1 MRIHDLLSRLV
12 AHGRATRA
20 GLAVAAIVLFL
31 LVPNVTNDFYL
42 SIAQNVVIYGLL
54 AMSLDLLAGYTG
66 LVSLGHAAFFGITG
80 YGIAYAMNHG
90 FATFP
95 AIAISLVGATCVA
108 AVVGLI
114 AVRVRAIAFVMI
126 TLAIGQI
133 VFGLAVRW
141 TDVSG
146 GDNGLAVPSRP
157 SFVAG
162 AIDFYYVSLIVFVV
176 CAIALRLIVGS
187 PFGLT
192 LRGVRDN
199 EERMRSLGYSVGLHK
214 YLGFVIAAFFAGIAG
229 VLFAFFNLYM
239 SPSAI
244 DFQHNALVVLMTFTG
259 GLGTLWGGVVGAVV
273 VMFFQQWLSQYTPR
287 WITFLGIVF
296 VLTVLFAR
304 RGIYGSARH
313 ALRRAVTGGRPDRHG
328 LAALPQEDVLL
339 QEVRDQAGRVA

>member
-1 MRIHDLLSRLV
+1 MSINALLTTLAGHS
-12 AHGRATRA
+12 RATRA
-20 GLAVAAIVLFL
+20 VLAIVAIVLFV
-31 LVPNVTNDFYL
+31 LVPLVTNDFYL

-66 LVSLGHAAFFGITG
+66 LVSLGQAAFFGVSG
-80 YGIAYAMNHG
+80 YLLAYLMNHG
-90 FATFP
+90 MGWLP
-95 AIAISLVGATCVA
+95 AMLLGLLGVLVLAALLGLVAI
-108 AVVGLI
+108 
-114 AVRVRAIAFVMI
+114 RVRAIAFVMI

-133 VFGLAVRW
+133 AFGLAVRW
-141 TDVSG
+141 TNVTG

-162 AIDFYYVSLIVFVV
+162 AVDYYYVTLIVLVV
-176 CAIALRLIVGS
+176 CAAALRALVAS

-199 EERMRSLGYSVGLHK
+199 EERMRSLGYTVGLHK
-214 YLGFVIAAFFAGIAG
+214 YLAFVISAGFAGIAG

-244 DFQHNALVVLMTFTG
+244 DFQHNALAVLMTFTG
-259 GLGTLWGGVVGAVV
+259 GLGTLWGGIVGAIV

-304 RGIYGSARH
+304 RGLYGSLRA
-313 ALRRAVTGGRPDRHG
+313 ALRRRTAGNGAPPPDRHG
-328 LAALPQEDVLL
+328 LAALPQEAVVL
-339 QEVRDQAGRVA
+339 QETDV

>member
-1 MRIHDLLSRLV
+1 LP
-12 AHGRATRA
+12 
-20 GLAVAAIVLFL
+20 AIVLSL
-31 LVPNVTNDFYL
+31 LGVL
-42 SIAQNVVIYGLL
+42 
-54 AMSLDLLAGYTG
+54 
-66 LVSLGHAAFFGITG
+66 
-80 YGIAYAMNHG
+80 
-90 FATFP
+90 
-95 AIAISLVGATCVA
+95 VA
-108 AVVGLI
+108 AALLGLI
-114 AVRVRAIAFVMI
+114 AIRVRAIAFVMI

-133 VFGLAVRW
+133 GFGLAVRW

-162 AIDFYYVSLIVFVV
+162 AVDFYYVTLVVFVA
-176 CAIALRLIVGS
+176 CALVLWLLVRS

-199 EERMRSLGYSVGLHK
+199 EERMRSLGYTVALHK
-214 YLGFVIAAFFAGIAG
+214 YLAFVVSAFFAGIAG

-259 GLGTLWGGVVGAVV
+259 GLGTLWGGTVGAVV

-304 RGIYGSARH
+304 RGIYGSARY
-313 ALRRAVTGGRPDRHG
+313 ALRRAVAGEKADGHG
-328 LAALPQEDVLL
+328 LSALPQEEVVL
-339 QEVRDQAGRVA
+339 EERVAS

>member
-1 MRIHDLLSRLV
+1 MRTRDLLTRLSE
-12 AHGRATRA
+12 HGRATRA
-20 GLAVAAIVLFL
+20 GLAVAAIVLFV

-80 YGIAYAMNHG
+80 YGIAYSMNHG
-90 FATFP
+90 FAWLP
-95 AIAISLVGATCVA
+95 AIAVSLVGVLAMA
-108 AVVGLI
+108 GLLGLI
-114 AVRVRAIAFVMI
+114 AIRVRAIAFVMI

-133 VFGLAVRW
+133 AFGLAVRW

-157 SFVAG
+157 AFIAG
-162 AIDFYYVSLIVFVV
+162 AIDFYYVTLVVFVL
-176 CAIALRLIVGS
+176 CAVALRLIVGS

-199 EERMRSLGYSVGLHK
+199 EERMRSLGYTVGLHK
-214 YLGFVIAAFFAGIAG
+214 YLAFVISAFFAGIAG

-244 DFQHNALVVLMTFTG
+244 DFQHNALAVLMTFTG

-313 ALRRAVTGGRPDRHG
+313 ALARRVAGDRADRHS
-328 LAALPQEDVLL
+328 LVALGQEDVVL
-339 QEVRDQAGRVA
+339 QEVGDGAGRVA

>member
-1 MRIHDLLSRLV
+1 MV
-12 AHGRATRA
+12 
-20 GLAVAAIVLFL
+20 AIVLFV
-31 LVPNVTNDFYL
+31 LVPLVTNDFYL
-42 SIAQNVVIYGLL
+42 SIAQNIVIYGLL

-66 LVSLGHAAFFGITG
+66 LVSLGQAAFFGIAG
-80 YGIAYAMNHG
+80 YLLAYLMKHG
-90 FATFP
+90 MSWLPATVLGLLGV
-95 AIAISLVGATCVA
+95 LVMAGLL
-108 AVVGLI
+108 GLI

-133 VFGLAVRW
+133 AFGLAVRW
-141 TDVSG
+141 TNVSG

-157 SFVAG
+157 SFVGG
-162 AIDFYYVSLIVFVV
+162 AIDYYFMSLLVLVI
-176 CAIALRLIVGS
+176 CAALLRALVAS

-214 YLGFVIAAFFAGIAG
+214 YVAFVISACFAGVAG

-244 DFQHNALVVLMTFTG
+244 DFQHNALAVLMTFTG

-304 RGIYGSARH
+304 RGLYGSVRE
-313 ALRRAVTGGRPDRHG
+313 ALRRRVAAERGGPRPDRHD
-328 LAALPQEDVLL
+328 LSTLPQEAVVL
-339 QEVRDQAGRVA
+339 QETDA